1 MLVPFFFLLYAS
13 ILPSYVLCQQ
23 TGNSSQ
29 TPPVYQ
35 VPLDTQQPLI
45 ARVGQPYS
53 WTFLPTTFSSTSN
66 LTYILS
72 DNPNWL
78 SLHDSTL
85 TGTPSG
91 ADVGQSIITITATD
105 TIGLSNYG
113 TMQVIV
119 SSIIAPTIG
128 RPLATQLASA
138 TFGDNYVGPD
148 GSLRVQAGQAF
159 TFTFANDTF
168 FSASQLYYSAN
179 VLGTVSLPSWLS
191 FDGNSRTFYG
201 IPPANLTPQIFT
213 FVVHATDIQKFTG
226 VEDYFNLSIY
236 QHQLTVIHPI
246 QNYNVTQGN
255 TLSIVIPSDTFAI
268 DGVTVTDANK
278 TAAIPKLTLS
288 RTSDGMGPLPSW
300 LSFDQTSWILQCSP
314 DAMAG
319 SMVIFILAT
328 DSTGDQTTSNFTL
341 TVNGH
346 APPGQLIIIP
356 DAYINSQTV
365 DMKLPL
371 ATSDPASNSPLRYK
385 AWFMPQNGTAAWL
398 AFNESTNTVFG
409 HTDSTVAQNITVL
422 ITGFNEWNGSAST
435 CYHIF
440 LQPEASSSSG
450 NSAMR
455 ILSIVL
461 PATLGALLLI
471 LVLIC
476 LGCCLRRRRIARQQ
490 RFTGESTIPPM
501 AKPVAYNDPL
511 PASNEASE
519 EENSEHAQQD
529 PRDTQVSRNA
539 ENQAY
544 ASRRLSNSA
553 FPNPNRTSTVS
564 GFSDITIQTPGTRPW
579 SQVSTLRNSV
589 RHISD
594 GESFNQMLAEEIRR
608 SAAAKEAAW
617 RKSLALENSEPTSV
631 NKPWVITE
639 SGDQPRGQAHGGH
652 TASEQDISDLQIGEP
667 FLAAVQR
674 SITGTN
680 PSSTSA
686 SYMTARSSQETLSSA
701 SIDLTGLH
709 HTDLGHLETNLPYS
723 ATDAEFHSSGDTI
736 PTVGKSYPNGSHL
749 SFSSRPASSGSAEQY
764 STYPSRLDE
773 RLSTFNNAQ
782 VS

>member
-1 MLVPFFFLLYAS
+1 MFKLSVPTMLVPFCLLLYVF
-13 ILPSYVLCQQ
+13 ILPSYVVCQQ
-23 TGNSSQ
+23 TRNSSQ

-35 VPLDTQQPLI
+35 IPLNTQQPLI

-53 WTFLPTTFSSTSN
+53 WTFLATTFSSTSN

-78 SLHDSTL
+78 SLHDRTL

-128 RPLATQLASA
+128 RPLATQLATA
-138 TFGDNYVGPD
+138 TFGVNYVGPD

-168 FSASQLYYSAN
+168 FSAGQLYYSAN

-191 FDGNSRTFYG
+191 FDGNSQTFYG
-201 IPPANLTPQIFT
+201 IPPANLPPQIFT
-213 FVVHATDIQKFTG
+213 FVVHATDIQQFTG
-226 VEDYFNLSIY
+226 VDDYFNVSIY
-236 QHQLTVIHPI
+236 QHQLTVVQPI

-255 TLSIVIPSDTFAI
+255 TLSIVIPPTTFAI
-268 DGVTVTDANK
+268 DGVTVTEANK
-278 TAAIPKLTLS
+278 TNAIPKITLS

-300 LSFDQTSWILQCSP
+300 LSFDSTTWTLQCSP

-319 SMVIFILAT
+319 SMVIFVLAT
-328 DSTGDQTTSNFTL
+328 DATGDQATSNFTL
-341 TVNGH
+341 AVNGH
-346 APPGQLIIIP
+346 APPDQLIIIP

-371 ATSDPASNSPLRYK
+371 ATSDPGSNSPLRYN

-398 AFNESTNTVFG
+398 AFNASTNTVFG

-440 LQPEASSSSG
+440 LKPGADSSGG
-450 NSAMR
+450 NSATR

-461 PATLGALLLI
+461 PAVLGSLFLI
-471 LVLIC
+471 SVLIC
-476 LGCCLRRRRIARQQ
+476 LGCCWRRRRAERRQ

-511 PASNEASE
+511 PASKEASE
-519 EENSEHAQQD
+519 EETSEHAQQD
-529 PRDTQVSRNA
+529 TQVSRSA

-544 ASRRLSNSA
+544 ASRRLSTSG
-553 FPNPNRTSTVS
+553 FPNPNRISTVS
-564 GFSDITIQTPGTRPW
+564 EFSDITVHTPGTRPW

-594 GESFNQMLAEEIRR
+594 SENFNHMFAEEVRR

-617 RKSLALENSEPTSV
+617 RKSLALENSESTSISR
-631 NKPWVITE
+631 VIIE
-639 SGDQPRGQAHGGH
+639 SGDEPRGQTHGGH
-652 TASEQDISDLQIGEP
+652 SEHDISDLQIGEP
-667 FLAAVQR
+667 FTAAVQR
-674 SITGTN
+674 STLMTGTN

-686 SYMTARSSQETLSSA
+686 SYITARSSQETLSSA

-736 PTVGKSYPNGSHL
+736 PTVGKKYPNGSIL
-749 SFSSRPASSGSAEQY
+749 SFLSRPASSGSAEQY
-764 STYPSRLDE
+764 STYPGHQDE
-773 RLSTFNNAQ
+773 RIPSFNNA
-782 VS
+782 